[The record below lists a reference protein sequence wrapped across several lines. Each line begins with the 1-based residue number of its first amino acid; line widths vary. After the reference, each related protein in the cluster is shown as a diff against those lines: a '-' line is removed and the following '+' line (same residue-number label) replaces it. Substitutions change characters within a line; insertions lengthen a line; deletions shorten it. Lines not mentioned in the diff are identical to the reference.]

1 MTSALVSSGND
12 SSVDYDRQVEN
23 MILKLS
29 SDTDPW
35 VQWDNIHGNEQV
47 KEELYSNLF
56 LALPRKEQVNNLLLF
71 GPTGTGKSMLSLCAA
86 RMAGWTVFDLTPDVI
101 MHKYQGESEK

>member
-23 MILKLS
+23 MILKWS
-29 SDTDPW
+29 SETDPW
-35 VQWDNIHGNEQV
+35 VQWDNIHGNEQA
-47 KEELYSNLF
+47 KEELYYNLF
-56 LALPRKEQVNNLLLF
+56 RALPRKERVSNLLLF
-71 GPTGTGKSMLSLCAA
+71 GPPGTGKSMLSLCAA
-86 RMAGWTVFDLTPDVI
+86 RLAGWTVFNLTQDAI